1 MPSLHLRLVG
11 HELGLP
17 DLDGITKRDLP
28 RVECIHVH
36 SVHCTSFLGN
46 VQLHALKSRRTSD
59 FIELTQQFAVRLPDI
74 PTTAVVECTG
84 LSCQNIFLLAM
95 LAGEELRTA
104 LGMACQL
111 VIKFAIVIAMPLPF
125 LLELPLIQLKSFNFK
140 VLDCI

>member
-59 FIELTQQFAVRLPDI
+59 FSELTQQFAVRLPDI

-95 LAGEELRTA
+95 LAGEELKLRLA
-104 LGMACQL
+104 WLANLSLNLPLPC
-111 VIKFAIVIAMPLPF
+111 PLPF
-125 LLELPLIQLKSFNFK
+125 LLKLPLIQLKSFNFK